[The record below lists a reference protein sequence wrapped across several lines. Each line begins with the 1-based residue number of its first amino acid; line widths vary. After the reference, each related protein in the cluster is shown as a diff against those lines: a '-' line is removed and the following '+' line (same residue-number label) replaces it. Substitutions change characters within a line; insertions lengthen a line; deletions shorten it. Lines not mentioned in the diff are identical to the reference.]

1 MKKVLKITGI
11 IIGSL
16 VVLLLLT
23 YLFFTIKW
31 HRESSANMDLLGEE
45 APSITYNGYTYRDLN
60 KNGNLDIYEDSREDI
75 EYRITNL
82 ISQMNQEEKAGLLFI
97 HMLMMEEDG
106 ELSEIPSPGN
116 PFSMMLETASSMV
129 AKKKMTH
136 FNIMETP
143 TALATAK
150 WNNKLQKMAERN
162 RLGIPVTIATDPRHG
177 KGFNVGTSVGTRFFS
192 RWPSPL
198 GLGATRD
205 TNLVREFGDI
215 GRQEYVALGLRVALH
230 PMADLATEP
239 RWARNNG
246 TFSEDA
252 HLAAMLTKAYV
263 LGFQGD
269 SLGKTSVA
277 CMTKHFSGGGPQEG
291 GLDAHFASGKGQV
304 YPGNNFDY
312 HLIPFTEGAFEANTA
327 QIMPYYGIPIGQTS
341 EDVGFSYNKDIIT
354 GLLRDSLGFDGVVC
368 TDWAIVTDMPV
379 KDASAWGVEQ
389 LSEKERVK
397 KILDAGCDMM
407 GGESRTDLVLEL
419 LEEGAISEDRIDIS
433 LRRILRDKFRLGLF
447 ENPYVD
453 EKNLDIVGNPIFVE
467 KGKEAQRKALVLLK
481 NENNILP
488 LSNDKKIYIEGMAEG
503 LEDKFPQIVS
513 NIADADVVIQKL
525 ETPFSPPTGESF
537 LERFIHQGRLDF
549 EEKEKSK
556 ILKLANT
563 KPTITVLAMERPPV
577 VPEINAA
584 SKAVIAD
591 FECEDEIIL
600 ELIFGKFNPSG
611 KLPIEIPSSMEAV
624 ENQKEDV
631 PYDSKN
637 PLYPFGHGLS
647 FD

>member
-11 IIGSL
+11 ILGSIA
-16 VVLLLLT
+16 LLLLLA

-45 APSITYNGYTYRDLN
+45 APTLTYEGHTYRDLN
-60 KNGNLDIYEDSREDI
+60 KNGELDVYEDSRADI

-82 ISQMNQEEKAGLLFI
+82 ISQMNQEEKSGLLFI

-106 ELSEIPSPGN
+106 ELSEIPSLGN

-198 GLGATRD
+198 GMGATRD

-239 RWARNNG
+239 RWARNKG

-252 HLAAMLTKAYV
+252 HLAAKLTKAYV

-269 SLGKTSVA
+269 SLGKKSVS

-419 LEEGAISEDRIDIS
+419 LKEGAISEDRIDSS

-453 EKNLDIVGNPIFVE
+453 EENLDIVGNPGFVE

-488 LSNDKKIYIEGMAEG
+488 LSNDKKIYIEGMGEG

-549 EEKEKSK
+549 EEKEKNK

-577 VPEINAA
+577 VPDINAA